1 MRKYLL
7 LAVAL
12 LAGAAVYSATTPEYI
27 RRPTD
32 YVYTSYPM
40 YMAVVAPSD
49 STDLPNRGTVRLN
62 TAGAVTVICS
72 GNADGETVTLTMAA
86 GESVPCIVRRVLDTG
101 TDDETVTIHISY

>member
-7 LAVAL
+7 GLVAL
-12 LAGAAVYSATTPEYI
+12 FAAATVYSDTTPQYI

-40 YMAVVAPSD
+40 YMAVVTPSD
-49 STDLPNRGTVRLN
+49 STDLPNRGTVRAD

-72 GNADGETVTLTMAA
+72 GNADGETVTLNLAA
-86 GESVPCIVRRVLDTG
+86 GEFVPCIVRRVLDTG
-101 TDDETVTIHISY
+101 TDAITIHISY